1 MACCAPAT
9 CPKKPNRFPKFPGNL
24 CVGPYVPASEACAF
38 AVEMYIF
45 QRKFRGETS
54 ELRTVE
60 KWCRR
65 VSEVKELVKSK
76 S

>member
-1 MACCAPAT
+1 M
-9 CPKKPNRFPKFPGNL
+9 
-24 CVGPYVPASEACAF
+24 SEL
-38 AVEMYIF
+38 ITH
-45 QRKFRGETS
+45 QRKFRRETS

-60 KWCRR
+60 KWCQR